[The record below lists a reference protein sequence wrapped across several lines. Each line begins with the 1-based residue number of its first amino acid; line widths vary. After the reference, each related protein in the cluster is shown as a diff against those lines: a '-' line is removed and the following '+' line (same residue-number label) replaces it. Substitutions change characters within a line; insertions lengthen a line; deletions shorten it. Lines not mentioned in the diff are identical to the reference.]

1 MSHEG
6 RASPHPAAATQPAF
20 ATNEQLQHEQ
30 QQIKQQQ
37 PITMFQLRRLMG
49 SMRLSGG
56 NVAAVPRRG
65 IEEFFPVQN
74 RLGEGAKP
82 DNAAKM
88 PSTVGTK
95 SIPVGGDWKAWM
107 LREKSTDDLHK
118 LWYVLL
124 KERNAL
130 LTERQQC
137 RAKNIAMPNASRRVK
152 VKKSMARLKL
162 VLHERSE
169 IYQANQAKKQV
180 EQETVAQE

>member
-1 MSHEG
+1 
-6 RASPHPAAATQPAF
+6 
-20 ATNEQLQHEQ
+20 
-30 QQIKQQQ
+30 
-37 PITMFQLRRLMG
+37 MFQLRRLMG